1 MGIPSGFKKLDA
13 LMGGF
18 QRSDLIIFAGR
29 PGMGKTAFLLTV
41 AMNMSS
47 LANANVAIF
56 TLEMGVEQLVQ
67 RMIAMETGINM
78 QNLRL
83 GKIDNHEYGRLVEA
97 IGRLS
102 TRKIFIDDS
111 PSLSPYNYA
120 PSANA

>member
-67 RMIAMETGINM
+67 RYDRHGDGHQHAELTLGEDRQSRVWAVGGGNRKTEHA
-78 QNLRL
+78 QNL
-83 GKIDNHEYGRLVEA
+83 H
-97 IGRLS
+97 
-102 TRKIFIDDS
+102 
-111 PSLSPYNYA
+111 
-120 PSANA
+120 